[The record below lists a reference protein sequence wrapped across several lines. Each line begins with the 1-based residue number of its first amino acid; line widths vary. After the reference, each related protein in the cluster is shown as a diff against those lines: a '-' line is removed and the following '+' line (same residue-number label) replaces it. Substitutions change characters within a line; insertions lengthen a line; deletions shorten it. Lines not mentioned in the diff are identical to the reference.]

1 MFFKFKYLFI
11 VFMFF
16 SCSQKTLY
24 YWGKY
29 PHTLYD
35 YTKKLDI
42 DSFDRHKEELENM
55 INKSNRSNIRVAPG
69 INAELGYMYLNSGDK
84 KTAIQFFQN
93 PMRCIQASMWV
104 YKIISLQILLY
115 F

>member
-55 INKSNRSNIRVAPG
+55 INKSNRFNIRVAPG

-84 KTAIQFFQN
+84 KTAVQFFQKE
-93 PMRCIQASMWV
+93 V
-104 YKIISLQILLY
+104 ILYPESGSFLNQY
-115 F
+115 IDKLLGE